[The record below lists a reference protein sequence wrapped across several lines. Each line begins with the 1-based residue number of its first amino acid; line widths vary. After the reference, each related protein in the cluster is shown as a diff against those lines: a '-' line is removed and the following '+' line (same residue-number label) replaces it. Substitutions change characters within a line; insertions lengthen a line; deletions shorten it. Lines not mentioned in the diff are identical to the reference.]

1 MLVQSL
7 VTAVLSNGLNLQIL
21 GFFGATVD
29 GYHGSLGQDPP
40 KVGQRIKT
48 RVLYNIPGTSPPQY
62 AVTLRDHHL
71 ALRIKSPTDNADES
85 SIIDAFPLGTTLDSV
100 TVQRVE
106 AERGL
111 LMEVQPSLEGFV
123 HVGHHNFHPHLFNKS
138 IFRFLKYRMTICL
151 PSQQIPVPGKSP
163 LATRR
168 VWLATT
174 CSMVSST
181 FPYGH

>member
-1 MLVQSL
+1 M
-7 VTAVLSNGLNLQIL
+7 
-21 GFFGATVD
+21 
-29 GYHGSLGQDPP
+29 
-40 KVGQRIKT
+40 
-48 RVLYNIPGTSPPQY
+48 
-62 AVTLRDHHL
+62 
-71 ALRIKSPTDNADES
+71 
-85 SIIDAFPLGTTLDSV
+85 DAFPLGTTLDSV

-123 HVGHHNFHPHLFNKS
+123 HVGHHNFPPCLFNK
-138 IFRFLKYRMTICL
+138 IILRFLKFRMIIRL
-151 PSQQIPVPGKSP
+151 PFQQLPVLGKSP
-163 LATRR
+163 LTTRR